1 MTRSRL
7 LPIARLGLVLAATTL
22 AGTATAAPQAPAP
35 ETQLDRIEH
44 KLDLVLHK
52 LDQLQA
58 AQTAGNRPAPLPATA
73 KPVAASPD
81 TASPAPAPETM
92 AAGAVAIFHP
102 APKTA
107 LAAHSIPANS
117 VGGLVYTGG
126 TIHLADLKDR
136 GIHYTGLT
144 GVEWQG
150 WLRTTETG
158 RYELELD
165 GSVVGGGDFANPV
178 CIFSGWI
185 EDRSIGTQ
193 EAFPRAGPAQPAPFS
208 LILGAVLQPGLY
220 KLRLWATCTP
230 YIPSQQVSVELM
242 EKAPSDL
249 NMRPISGED
258 IVHKQSGNHPLAS
271 SRG

>member
-44 KLDLVLHK
+44 KLD
-52 LDQLQA
+52 QLQV
-58 AQTAGNRPAPLPATA
+58 AQAAGNRPAPPPAA
-73 KPVAASPD
+73 GKPAAAPAG
-81 TASPAPAPETM
+81 TASPAPVPETM

-107 LAAHSIPANS
+107 LAAHAIPANS

-220 KLRLWATCTP
+220 KLRLWASCTP
-230 YIPSQQVSVELM
+230 YIPSQQVSVELF
-242 EKAPSDL
+242 EKTLSGL
-249 NMRPISGED
+249 NMRPITGED

>member
-1 MTRSRL
+1 MPRVSRA
-7 LPIARLGLVLAATTL
+7 IAVIGALL
-22 AGTATAAPQAPAP
+22 AGPAAALAQAPPA
-35 ETQLDRIEH
+35 QLDRIEH
-44 KLDLVLHK
+44 KLDLILHR

-58 AQTAGNRPAPLPATA
+58 EQAAGARPAPLPATA
-73 KPVAASPD
+73 KPAAAPAG
-81 TASPAPAPETM
+81 TAGSTPAPTTM

-117 VGGLVYTGG
+117 VGGFIYTGG

-165 GSVVGGGDFANPV
+165 GSTVSNGDFTNPV
-178 CIFSGWI
+178 CIFTGWL

-193 EAFPRAGPAQPAPFS
+193 EAAPRAGPTRPASFD

-230 YIPSQQVSVELM
+230 YVPNQQVSVDLM